1 MKKSSKSVA
10 QKSLIVFGINAINSL
25 LDERPEL
32 IYEINI
38 IDKSSNERI
47 ASIKRRTANIGLKF
61 IECTKDT
68 LDKISKQSRHQGVL
82 ARVKFPS
89 FKSFSDLKY
98 DLKDLNEYETFL
110 ILDSI
115 EDSGNLGAAIRT
127 AHAAGIKAIILTKYG
142 TAKINEYV
150 FKSSV
155 GSIFNVD
162 LYIISNLSQAI
173 NILKNSGFWIIGLSE
188 KSKQIIY
195 DYNFDKKIAIVM
207 GSEYKGMKQLT
218 SSNCD
223 SILSIPMKSSIDSLN
238 VSVALGVVAFEVNR
252 QRNNC

>member
-1 MKKSSKSVA
+1 MKKSFKSA
-10 QKSLIVFGINAINSL
+10 GQKSFIVFGINAIDSL
-25 LDERPEL
+25 LDKRPEL
-32 IYEINI
+32 IYELNI
-38 IDKSSNERI
+38 IGRSSNERI
-47 ASIKRRTANIGLKF
+47 ASIKKRTINIGLNF

-68 LDKISKQSRHQGVL
+68 LDKISKQSRHQGVV
-82 ARVKFPS
+82 ARIKSPS
-89 FKSFSDLKY
+89 FKNFFDLKY
-98 DLKDLNEYETFL
+98 DLENLNECETFL

-142 TAKINEYV
+142 SAKINEYV

-162 LYIISNLSQAI
+162 LYIVSSLSQTI

-188 KSKQIIY
+188 KSNQIIY

-207 GSEYKGMKQLT
+207 GSEYRGMKQLT

-252 QRNNC
+252 QRNNS